1 MEKFY
6 QQLLSNVWEDRLQA
20 YATMERDLRRRGCY
34 ALNDDKWEDMKL
46 LVGQIISIYFKKHP
60 VRDLGEFRRELISLY
75 KRLLE
80 PLARDKSPGHQ
91 MSKQLLIDIYDD
103 DDYAAQKG
111 INAFFAAPGALL
123 AEKKSVL
130 GNLFRCYEHMMEE
143 VEERSAAVLENNS
156 KHSKDKVE

>member
-6 QQLLSNVWEDRLQA
+6 RHLLSNVWEDRLQA
-20 YATMERDLRRRGCY
+20 YQAMEQDLRRRGCY

-60 VRDLGEFRRELISLY
+60 VRNLGEFRRELISLY
-75 KRLLE
+75 RRLLE

-91 MSKQLLIDIYDD
+91 MSKQLLLDIYDD
-103 DDYAAQKG
+103 DDDAAKQG
-111 INAFFAAPGALL
+111 IEAFFAAPGVLL

-130 GNLFRCYEHMMEE
+130 GNLFRCYEHMMDE
-143 VEERSAAVLENNS
+143 VKERSLAMMDLAV
-156 KHSKDKVE
+156 KK